1 VPVVRF
7 SGRALDDLAQ
17 IFDFL
22 VEHDPKLASQAGTVI
37 VEATAVLQQHPMI
50 GRALQGDLR
59 ELVISQGATGYVALY
74 RFVRTIDRVDV
85 LAIRHQRE
93 AGFA

>member
-7 SGRALDDLAQ
+7 SGRALDDLER

-22 VEHDPKLASQAGTVI
+22 TEHDPAVASRAGDAI
-37 VEATAVLQQHPMI
+37 VDATSVLQQHPMI
-50 GRALQGDLR
+50 GRAVQGNLR

-74 RFVRTIDRVDV
+74 RFVQTANRIDV

-93 AGFA
+93 AGFL

>member
-1 VPVVRF
+1 MSIVRF
-7 SGRALDDLAQ
+7 SGRALGDLER

-22 VEHDPKLASQAGTVI
+22 AEHDPSLASQAGAAI
-37 VEATAVLQQHPMI
+37 VEATSVLQHHPMI
-50 GRALQGDLR
+50 GRAVQGNLR

-74 RFVRTIDRVDV
+74 RFVRTVDRVDV